1 MRYIKLCDSDD
12 DLGAM
17 RGIGLALAVGFLLW
31 IATTVALTGATKF
44 ARTDSEVASEVASY
58 SSSSV
63 CSDIDDDNPTS
74 DCNFNDPV

>member
-12 DLGAM
+12 DLDAM
-17 RGIGLALAVGFLLW
+17 RGIGLAFALGFLLW
-31 IATTVALTGATKF
+31 MAATVALTGATKF
-44 ARTDSEVASEVASY
+44 ARTDSEVASY

-74 DCNFNDPV
+74 DCNLSDPV